1 MPEVPKK
8 RGRLVH
14 LKIHLKRAAIEI
26 AFIVFLFYA
35 NLLMGDFTASRH
47 IKSFAFALMDVV
59 TPINFGIAL
68 FSAVLGYFV
77 FEYLR
82 RKL

>member
-1 MPEVPKK
+1 MPELPKK
-8 RGRLVH
+8 RRRLVQ
-14 LKIHLKRAAIEI
+14 IKRAAIEI

-35 NLLMGDFTASRH
+35 NLLMGDFTSSRH
-47 IKSFAFALMDVV
+47 IKSLEFALMDIV
-59 TPINFGIAL
+59 TPTNFCIAL

-82 RKL
+82 KKL

>member
-1 MPEVPKK
+1 MSEVPKK
-8 RGRLVH
+8 RGRLAR
-14 LKIHLKRAAIEI
+14 LRRAAIEI

-47 IKSFAFALMDVV
+47 IKSFEYALTDIV
-59 TPINFGIAL
+59 TPINFCIAL

-77 FEYLR
+77 FENLR